1 MSVGLIA
8 LAVII
13 ILFAIVLVRS
23 VRIVPQARAAVVE
36 RLGRYIRTQGPGL
49 TLLVPFV
56 DRMRPL
62 MDLREQ
68 VVSFPPQPVIT
79 SDNLTVAIDSVIYF
93 QVTDPR
99 AATYEIQNYIQAVEQ
114 LTITTLR
121 NVVGS
126 LNLEQALTSRD
137 AINTQLRGVLDEAT
151 GPWGI
156 RVARVE
162 IKAIDPPPSIQDAM
176 EKQMRA
182 DRDKRAIILQSE
194 GQREASIKN
203 AEGQKLA
210 QILAAEGQKQ
220 SVILAAEADRQ
231 SRILRAEGERAA
243 RYLAAQGQ
251 AKAIETTFAAIHT
264 AKPDPALL
272 AYQYLQTLPQIA
284 QGDANK
290 MWIVP
295 SEFSSALDGL
305 AKLTGKLS
313 DSDGD
318 QVPAW
323 LNTGPTVDATE
334 GPGID
339 TSGWFDSNLPPAAE
353 LPEAKNLRASD
364 NDPDSLEAHSL
375 LPDGP
380 GSGGDGSFGADR
392 AARATSTPTP
402 PMPTTAPVSPN
413 PPPAYPQQPPYLPPG
428 PTQPPGYPPA
438 GYQPAGYQPAGH
450 QPAGHQP
457 PVAPGGYA
465 GPSPW
470 SAPGPGYPAPQN
482 PSNPQNPSIQ
492 QNPNPPNPSNPA
504 APPSPPP
511 EYGTQSP
518 AQNPDERRGP
528 PAHQA

>member
-1 MSVGLIA
+1 MDAAAIA
-8 LAVII
+8 AIVVAVVVII
-13 ILFAIVLVRS
+13 VILRM

-36 RLGRYIRTQGPGL
+36 RLGRYVRTQGPGL
-49 TLLVPFV
+49 TLLLPFV

-62 MDLREQ
+62 IDLREQ

-99 AATYEIQNYIQAVEQ
+99 AASYEIQNYIQAVEQ

-182 DRDKRAIILQSE
+182 DRDKRAIILSAE
-194 GQREASIKN
+194 GQREAAIKS
-203 AEGQKLA
+203 AEGQKAA
-210 QILAAEGQKQ
+210 QILAAEGEKQ
-220 SVILAAEADRQ
+220 AAILAAEAERQ

-251 AKAIETTFAAIHT
+251 AKAIETTFGAIHA

-295 SEFSSALDGL
+295 SEFSKALEGL
-305 AKLTGKLS
+305 AKLTG
-313 DSDGD
+313 GD
-318 QVPAW
+318 DETRSW
-323 LNTGPTVDATE
+323 LDQT
-334 GPGID
+334 GID
-339 TSGWFDSNLPPAAE
+339 GAGHAGLDTSDWFESVLPAAAE
-353 LPEAKNLRASD
+353 QPEARNLRASD
-364 NDPDSLEAHSL
+364 SDPESLAAHEGLS
-375 LPDGP
+375 D
-380 GSGGDGSFGADR
+380 DV
-392 AARATSTPTP
+392 STPVVP
-402 PMPTTAPVSPN
+402 PMPSVPPLSKAIEDVAGTAD
-413 PPPAYPQQPPYLPPG
+413 
-428 PTQPPGYPPA
+428 
-438 GYQPAGYQPAGH
+438 
-450 QPAGHQP
+450 
-457 PVAPGGYA
+457 
-465 GPSPW
+465 
-470 SAPGPGYPAPQN
+470 
-482 PSNPQNPSIQ
+482 
-492 QNPNPPNPSNPA
+492 A
-504 APPSPPP
+504 AD
-511 EYGTQSP
+511 ETE
-518 AQNPDERRGP
+518 PDE
-528 PAHQA
+528 QAPKETSG